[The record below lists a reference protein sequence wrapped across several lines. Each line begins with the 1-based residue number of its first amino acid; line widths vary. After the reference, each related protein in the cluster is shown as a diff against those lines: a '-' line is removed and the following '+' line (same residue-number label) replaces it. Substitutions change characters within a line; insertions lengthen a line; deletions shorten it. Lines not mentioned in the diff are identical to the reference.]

1 MFTVTTGGD
10 FVKRKLSPWCKEV
23 KKTLI
28 DRDMTVTDLCDQVG
42 MCRNY
47 VSRTINGASYAP
59 ALAETISKAY
69 LFMRN
74 NPEETDI
81 EFRLNGSKLEYKWRE
96 RD

>member
-59 ALAETISKAY
+59 ALAETISKGKKSMQSASNA
-69 LFMRN
+69 L
-74 NPEETDI
+74 EEWRSRPSAL
-81 EFRLNGSKLEYKWRE
+81 RL
-96 RD
+96 

>member
-1 MFTVTTGGD
+1 M
-10 FVKRKLSPWCKEV
+10 KRKLSPWCKEV

-59 ALAETISKAY
+59 ALAETISKACNDG
-69 LFMRN
+69 RA
-74 NPEETDI
+74 E
-81 EFRLNGSKLEYKWRE
+81 KKRE
-96 RD
+96 GED

>member
-1 MFTVTTGGD
+1 M
-10 FVKRKLSPWCKEV
+10 KRKLSPWCKEV

-59 ALAETISKAY
+59 ALAETISKA
-69 LFMRN
+69 
-74 NPEETDI
+74 
-81 EFRLNGSKLEYKWRE
+81 
-96 RD
+96 

>member
-28 DRDMTVTDLCDQVG
+28 DRDMTVTDLCGQVG

-59 ALAETISKAY
+59 DFAETIIKA
-69 LFMRN
+69 LDN
-74 NPEETDI
+74 NTKYTI
-81 EFRLNGSKLEYKWRE
+81 
-96 RD
+96 